1 MPGASV
7 SQRPQAGARATQYR
21 MTIRLYMVAVF
32 MYWVSLYLYAPTLPS
47 YVESK
52 ADNLAMVGVVLSMY
66 GLWQAL
72 IRLPLGIVSDWLGR
86 RKPFIIGGFLV
97 TALGALVMGSAEGVP
112 GLLVGRA
119 ITGLAAGTWV
129 PLVVVFS
136 SLFPAEESVKASS
149 MLTLVGTVGRVL
161 ATGVTGSLNNLGG
174 FILPFYLATAAGVA
188 AALIWLPTPEQ
199 VRPPKTPSLASLGRL
214 IARGDVLLPSLLSA
228 LSQYANWTATF
239 GFIPILASQLGASG
253 VLQSILMS
261 LNLVVTTGGNLAATT
276 LASRMGARN
285 LVYLG
290 FALLALGLAGAALAQ
305 SMALIFVAQ
314 FCIGLAQGISYPVL
328 MGLSIRHVADEQR
341 STAMG
346 LHQSIYA
353 VGMFA
358 GPAVSGLL
366 ADAIG
371 IRPMFGVTAFV
382 CLALGVLVAN
392 QLSRR

>member
-1 MPGASV
+1 MSGAAAT
-7 SQRPQAGARATQYR
+7 QAPQADGRAAQR
-21 MTIRLYMVAVF
+21 KLIIRLYMAAVF

-52 ADNLAMVGVVLSMY
+52 ADNLSMVGVVLSMY

-97 TALGALVMGSAEGVP
+97 TALGALVMGLAQGVP

-149 MLTLVGTVGRVL
+149 MLTLVGTIGRVL

-174 FILPFYLATAAGVA
+174 FVLPFYLAAAAGVV
-188 AALIWLPTPEQ
+188 AALIWLSTPER
-199 VRPPKTPSLASLGRL
+199 VRPPKAPSLASLGRL
-214 IARGDVLLPSLLSA
+214 VARGDVLLPSLLSA

-239 GFIPILASQLGASG
+239 GFIPILAAELGASG
-253 VLQSILMS
+253 VMQSILMS
-261 LNLVVTTGGNLAATT
+261 LNLVVTTGGNLAATA
-276 LASRMGARN
+276 LANRMGARN

-290 FALLALGLAGAALAQ
+290 FVLMAVGLGGAAIAK
-305 SMALIFVAQ
+305 SMAFIFVAQ

-346 LHQSIYA
+346 LHQSVYA

-371 IRPMFGVTAFV
+371 IRPMFGVTAFF
-382 CLALGVLVAN
+382 CLALGVYAANRLVR
-392 QLSRR
+392 S

>member
-1 MPGASV
+1 MSGAAAT
-7 SQRPQAGARATQYR
+7 QAPQADGRAAQR
-21 MTIRLYMVAVF
+21 KLIIRLYMAAVF

-52 ADNLAMVGVVLSMY
+52 ADNLSMVGVVLSMY

-97 TALGALVMGSAEGVP
+97 TALGALVMGLAQGVP

-149 MLTLVGTVGRVL
+149 MLTLVGTIGRVL

-174 FILPFYLATAAGVA
+174 FVLPFYLAAAAGVV
-188 AALIWLPTPEQ
+188 AALIWLPTPER
-199 VRPPKTPSLASLGRL
+199 VRPPKPPSLASLGRL
-214 IARGDVLLPSLLSA
+214 VARGDVLLPSLLSA

-239 GFIPILASQLGASG
+239 GFIPILAAELGASG
-253 VLQSILMS
+253 VMQSILMS
-261 LNLVVTTGGNLAATT
+261 LNLVVTTGGNLAATA
-276 LASRMGARN
+276 LANRMGARN

-290 FALLALGLAGAALAQ
+290 FVLMAVGLGGAAIAK
-305 SMALIFVAQ
+305 SMAFIFVAQ

-346 LHQSIYA
+346 LHQSVYA

-371 IRPMFGVTAFV
+371 IRPMFGVTAFF
-382 CLALGVLVAN
+382 CLALGVYAANRLVR
-392 QLSRR
+392 S